1 MKYMGSKNYLL
12 KNGLGELII
21 EQAQRSE
28 RFFDPFCGSAVVSW
42 FTAINTSNKVIAGD
56 LQSYSMYLAN
66 AVLLRTTPLIDQ
78 GPLQEWIDIVKS
90 KHLKNPIPI
99 KAESQFDYVTKS
111 RIYCNKKRKVI
122 SKSYGGYYFSPDQAQ
137 IFDYLLES
145 IPSKEPYKSIAKAA
159 LISVAAKCAAS
170 PGHTAQPF
178 QPTKT
183 AIKFIMEAWARDPF
197 IYIKRVISELSKFHS
212 KIQGKSY
219 VINAYDLIS
228 KVKDGDLIFIDPP
241 YSGVH
246 YSRFYHVLETIARG
260 YCSEVSGRGRYPVPE
275 ERPVS
280 EFSRKS
286 ESLKAFDSLLNKIS
300 KKKASAIVTF
310 PSGICS
316 NGLSGEMVKE
326 IAKKHFKVKKN
337 IIKGK
342 FSTLGGNKENRPARL
357 QSSELIL
364 LLTPK

>member
-1 MKYMGSKNYLL
+1 MKYMGSKKYLL

-28 RFFDPFCGSAVVSW
+28 RFFDPFCGSAAVSW
-42 FTAINTSNKVIAGD
+42 FAATNISNEVIAGD

-66 AVLLRTTPLIDQ
+66 SVLLRTSPLSDK
-78 GPLQEWIDIVKS
+78 GPLYEWIDFAHNQHIR
-90 KHLKNPIPI
+90 NPIQI
-99 KAESQFDYVTKS
+99 KAESQYDYVKQS
-111 RIYCNKKRKVI
+111 RTYCNKKRKVI
-122 SKSYGGYYFSPDQAQ
+122 SKSYGGYYFSPNQAQ
-137 IFDYLLES
+137 IFDYLLDT
-145 IPSKEPYKSIAKAA
+145 IPSKEPYKSIAKGA
-159 LISVAAKCAAS
+159 LISAAAKCAAS

-183 AIKFIMEAWARDPF
+183 AIKFIMEAWAREPF
-197 IYIKRVISELSKFHS
+197 IYVEKFISELSNLYS
-212 KIQGKSY
+212 KTQGKAY
-219 VINAYDLIS
+219 VINAYDLMS
-228 KVKDGDLIFIDPP
+228 KAREGDLIFIDPP

-260 YCSEVSGRGRYPVPE
+260 YCSNVSGRGRYPIPE

-286 ESLKAFDSLLNKIS
+286 ESIKAFVSLLQKIS

-326 IAKKHFKVKKN
+326 IAKRYFKVKKN